1 MSAIAAGI
9 DPLPDGTEQLP
20 PTVIARK
27 RRWFRRLP
35 GKAKVGAAILAVFIL
50 VAIIGPTIAPFD
62 PTATTPGQ
70 ALPLGAERHPP
81 ARHHRHRPGRALPA
95 ARRHALDGR
104 ARAAHR
110 SDRDV
115 LSVVIGMSAGF
126 LGGASDEGLSL
137 LANVFLVLP
146 ALPLLVVILGYL
158 PHSGELPTA
167 IVLSALGWPW
177 GARVIRAQTLS
188 LRNRDYVAAARE
200 SGERTWRIILFEIF
214 PNEIGL
220 IAASFVGTV
229 LYAILTSV
237 ALAFLGVADLS
248 KWSFGTMLYWAQNG
262 NAVQLNAWWW
272 YAPPGICVALLG
284 MSLVL
289 LNFGLDELGNPRLRA
304 AGRAADRAPHVA
316 AVRPD
321 AGPAR
326 SATGDSVS
334 AVTEPGAR
342 PHRRGGRRDT
352 RARARHPRP
361 VDRLSIGRR
370 RRPRGARR
378 VARAGAGRG
387 RRPRRRERL
396 RQVDARVRVDPAAAP
411 AGGDHRRQRHLPR
424 PPRRP
429 GGVDVLAAKPGQL
442 RALRW
447 REIAIVFQS
456 AMNSLNPVLRVSD
469 QLLDAV
475 GAHLQLTDEQRHDRI
490 VELIEMVGIPAR
502 G

>member
-20 PTVIARK
+20 PAVIARK
-27 RRWFRRLP
+27 RGWLRRLP
-35 GKAKVGAAILAVFIL
+35 GKAKVGAAILALFIL
-50 VAIIGPTIAPFD
+50 VAVIGPTIAPFD

-70 ALPLGAERHPP
+70 ALPLGPTTTHLLGTTAT
-81 ARHHRHRPGRALPA
+81 GQ
-95 ARRHALDGR
+95 
-104 ARAAHR
+104 
-110 SDRDV
+110 DV
-115 LSVVIGMSAGF
+115 LSQLLVGTRSTVVLGLLTGVIATALAIVVGMSAGF

-188 LRNRDYVAAARE
+188 LRNREYVAAARE
-200 SGERTWRIILFEIF
+200 SGESGWRIILFEIF

-284 MSLVL
+284 MSMVL

-304 AGRAADRAPHVA
+304 AGN
-316 AVRPD
+316 VR
-321 AGPAR
+321 
-326 SATGDSVS
+326 V
-334 AVTEPGAR
+334 
-342 PHRRGGRRDT
+342 GRRT
-352 RARARHPRP
+352 WRP
-361 VDRLSIGRR
+361 SDPTPVI
-370 RRPRGARR
+370 
-378 VARAGAGRG
+378 
-387 RRPRRRERL
+387 
-396 RQVDARVRVDPAAAP
+396 PAAAVP
-411 AGGDHRRQRHLPR
+411 APAAPEELRE
-424 PPRRP
+424 
-429 GGVDVLAAKPGQL
+429 LA
-442 RALRW
+442 
-447 REIAIVFQS
+447 
-456 AMNSLNPVLRVSD
+456 
-469 QLLDAV
+469 
-475 GAHLQLTDEQRHDRI
+475 
-490 VELIEMVGIPAR
+490 
-502 G
+502 